1 MAAFLKTVDLKVWL
15 HRQLA
20 RTDKLLAI
28 LGSMDEPCHIRE
40 IKQKAREAGLRTP
53 QGWNCS
59 ALLSSSS
66 GKAIR
71 TNQGWELTDSGR
83 QHLAALGIPTGDPTP
98 RHIAATLRAELP
110 NIRDS
115 KVRSYVEEGVKCY
128 EHGLYRSA
136 IVISWVGAVA
146 ILHDVVHAKHLAQF
160 NAEMQRVDRKWKD
173 VVTTDDFG
181 RLREFQFLDCIE
193 RLNVVGKDV
202 RDQLRECLRRRNS
215 CGHPNS
221 LRISANVAAAHLEVL
236 ILNVFNR
243 FV

>member
-1 MAAFLKTVDLKVWL
+1 MAAFLNTADLKVWL
-15 HRQLA
+15 HRQLSQ
-20 RTDKLLAI
+20 TDKLLAI
-28 LGSMDEPCHIRE
+28 LGSMDEPCQIRD
-40 IKQKAREAGLRTP
+40 IKQTAKEAGLRTP
-53 QGWNCS
+53 QRWNCS
-59 ALLSSSS
+59 GLLSSSR
-66 GKAIR
+66 GKAIL

-83 QHLAALGIPTGDPTP
+83 QHLTALGIPTRNSTP
-98 RHIAATLRAELP
+98 RNIAATLRAELP
-110 NIRDS
+110 KIRDS
-115 KVRSYVEEGVKCY
+115 NVRSYVEEGVKCY

-146 ILHDVVHAKHLAQF
+146 ILHDVVHARHLAQF
-160 NAEMQRVDRKWKD
+160 NAEMKRVDNKWKD

-181 RLREFQFLDCIE
+181 RLREFRFLDCIE
-193 RLNVVGKDV
+193 RLSVVGKDV

-221 LRISANVAAAHLEVL
+221 LRISANAAAAHLEIL